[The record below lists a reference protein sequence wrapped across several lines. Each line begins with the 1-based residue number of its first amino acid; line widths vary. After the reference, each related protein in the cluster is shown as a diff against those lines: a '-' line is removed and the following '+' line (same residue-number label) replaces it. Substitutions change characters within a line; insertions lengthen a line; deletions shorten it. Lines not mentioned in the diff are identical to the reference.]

1 MKEITINNRVVEVL
15 HQKFHLPHDILIQKN
30 WDKPLTEEPF
40 YFSDIEMVYL
50 LFELEKSYGMCV
62 KSEDMDD
69 YGYSTIRKITNI
81 MEGI

>member
-15 HQKFHLPHDILIQKN
+15 HQKFHLPHDILIQKH
-30 WDKPLTEEPF
+30 WDKPLTLEPF

>member
-1 MKEITINNRVVEVL
+1 
-15 HQKFHLPHDILIQKN
+15 
-30 WDKPLTEEPF
+30 
-40 YFSDIEMVYL
+40 MVYL